1 MGSLLDGIGCQRI
14 RQDGRLDVFAGQ
26 DGFCAQGQVRHLDG
40 MDFGCRNPQFLFI
53 LVHQIVHHG
62 IFRDSHGGSGQLLR
76 RRKAAVRRRYDE
88 EPAFLGNG
96 TEGHGDDADVGTGLF
111 SAGP

>member
-1 MGSLLDGIGCQRI
+1 M
-14 RQDGRLDVFAGQ
+14 
-26 DGFCAQGQVRHLDG
+26 
-40 MDFGCRNPQFLFI
+40 FI

-96 TEGHGDDADVGTGLF
+96 TEGHGDDADVGTGF
-111 SAGP
+111 FQQARDDHIGHHAIEFAGFHGFLLVCSRAKFDDLDVDAVFGKEFF